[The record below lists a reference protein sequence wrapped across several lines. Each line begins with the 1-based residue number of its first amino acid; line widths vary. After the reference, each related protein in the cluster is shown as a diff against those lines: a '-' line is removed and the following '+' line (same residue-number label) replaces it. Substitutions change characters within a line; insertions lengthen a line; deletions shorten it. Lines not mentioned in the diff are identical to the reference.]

1 MLIDVEISAVVISMA
16 HWAQGNIEP
25 YLRLFPVLCQ
35 IVAADPDTKPNIIRV
50 MHLSLERLVLYNNE
64 HPDVLEMFGRGCL
77 GFRETAIELH
87 HSCLTHIIDK
97 HTGNLDHDNYV
108 RGTCLLGPV
117 RALEQSIVG
126 GFGGKC
132 KDSDM
137 ERLKNIKRTLTT
149 AFDAT
154 NSALDEFLYA
164 GVGFEEMLEQLE
176 QYGVC
181 SGEYADDKWSEGS
194 RNRLSKGQTNF
205 ENAVPKTVAW
215 LEKMEEKEAQDP
227 AQETL
232 LEWLNKKGTTINKV
246 LLPELRRRGL
256 GVSGKKAVL
265 AGRIHEH
272 AKENPG
278 KFINA
283 DVKDEDGNVGYGK
296 PLSSRP
302 KGFLGVP

>member
-1 MLIDVEISAVVISMA
+1 M
-16 HWAQGNIEP
+16 
-25 YLRLFPVLCQ
+25 RLP
-35 IVAADPDTKPNIIRV
+35 
-50 MHLSLERLVLYNNE
+50 
-64 HPDVLEMFGRGCL
+64 
-77 GFRETAIELH
+77 
-87 HSCLTHIIDK
+87 
-97 HTGNLDHDNYV
+97 
-108 RGTCLLGPV
+108 
-117 RALEQSIVG
+117 
-126 GFGGKC
+126 
-132 KDSDM
+132 
-137 ERLKNIKRTLTT
+137 
-149 AFDAT
+149 
-154 NSALDEFLYA
+154 
-164 GVGFEEMLEQLE
+164 
-176 QYGVC
+176 
-181 SGEYADDKWSEGS
+181 
-194 RNRLSKGQTNF
+194 NF

-302 KGFLGVP
+302 KGFLGVMPMPVVI